1 MHTLQVL
8 YTIFLPGLALHLEIQ
23 LQKRHSSCGALNPQ
37 VKTVDR
43 PFMTRRFRK
52 RLRHLIYGTMEKV
65 KKEENKERTLFHLFC
80 NHTFNII
87 SVRPKNKDFLHV

>member
-52 RLRHLIYGTMEKV
+52 CLRHLIYRTKEKG
-65 KKEENKERTLFHLFC
+65 KKEENKERTLILSPFFFPQHQHSTATAQHS
-80 NHTFNII
+80 N
-87 SVRPKNKDFLHV
+87 S